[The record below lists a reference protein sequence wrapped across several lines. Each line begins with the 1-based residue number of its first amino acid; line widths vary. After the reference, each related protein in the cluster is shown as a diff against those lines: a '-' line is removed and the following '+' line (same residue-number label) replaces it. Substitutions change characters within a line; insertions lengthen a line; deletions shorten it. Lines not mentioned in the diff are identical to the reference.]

1 MLLIQQRG
9 NNSIQ
14 PDRLTLT
21 GSTGHKH
28 MRHLAQI
35 HHKNFI
41 GNGLAQCNRQI
52 IRRLLKL
59 LAANDALTRNN
70 LRIGVR
76 NLNTDCSLSW
86 YRSND
91 TDAQCRQAQCNIILQ
106 TSYLRNTDAL
116 FRRYLI
122 ECHRRANRSLDSTDF
137 NAKASQCIDNLI
149 FVGILLRHINRGFG
163 IVIMLHQVNCR
174 IMVVLQVKTR
184 VIRFYFR
191 AMIFFIFH
199 RLHFKRRL
207 IPLLLSRCGSS
218 RSDIGRRSFNRHG
231 HFTLFGSRSF
241 ILWRTSQVEHYFMGI
256 FFVIFFT
263 GFFQVPGELF
273 LLYTRKLFGLRRLF
287 LPSHRPRVRKLL
299 RCFA

>member
-1 MLLIQQRG
+1 
-9 NNSIQ
+9 
-14 PDRLTLT
+14 
-21 GSTGHKH
+21 
-28 MRHLAQI
+28 
-35 HHKNFI
+35 
-41 GNGLAQCNRQI
+41 
-52 IRRLLKL
+52 
-59 LAANDALTRNN
+59 
-70 LRIGVR
+70 
-76 NLNTDCSLSW
+76 
-86 YRSND
+86 
-91 TDAQCRQAQCNIILQ
+91 
-106 TSYLRNTDAL
+106 
-116 FRRYLI
+116 
-122 ECHRRANRSLDSTDF
+122 
-137 NAKASQCIDNLI
+137 
-149 FVGILLRHINRGFG
+149 
-163 IVIMLHQVNCR
+163 MLHQVNCR

-299 RCFA
+299 RCFTWLFLLFLLTFQKTKAKQVTQPDNRTCTQINEEANGSNQQYHPHPRHPHLRHQPIADIISMHTAQIKERVLILVNEHEAKEHREPNQQQRTSDKPLP